1 MLMEHQNIFGEIIK
15 LTFWVILA
23 IFKQTDHCAG
33 YLAFMDK
40 TSGIVIVHV
49 FVEQGLMLV
58 AATAGSIRL

>member
-1 MLMEHQNIFGEIIK
+1 MLVEHQHQNIFGENNQINF
-15 LTFWVILA
+15 LGYFGHR
-23 IFKQTDHCAG
+23 DHCAG